1 MTVRGPPGRTEPRR
15 PGGIVA
21 ASRPLGPGTVAARRH
36 PGSYGP
42 GTAGRTLQKQK
53 HRPASLPLGRLRD
66 IPADMAPQGRR
77 RADAQPRCSSS
88 AATTFRRAATSSG
101 IPASLKAFGAFDF
114 FSEVKF
120 L

>member
-77 RADAQPRCSSS
+77 GRGRQGRLMMLSLGAAAVPPPLS
-88 AATTFRRAATSSG
+88 AGLLLAA
-101 IPASLKAFGAFDF
+101 AF
-114 FSEVKF
+114 
-120 L
+120 LLR